1 MSLRNVH
8 LTPQLVQA
16 VRDAVDIVAIASEHT
31 KLKRNGRRH
40 VGLCPLHKEKTPSF
54 SVDGEQG
61 LFYCF
66 GCGSG
71 GDAIKLHMLLSG
83 DDFPAAIESLA
94 LRYGIPLPV
103 AERGKRAG
111 RGEPDLESVLRGAED
126 FFRQALARSGAARAY
141 LEKREISGELIERFG
156 LGLAP
161 PGWRNLVEALGSSFK
176 LAELE
181 AAGLI
186 GRSEKRG
193 GEPYDRFRN
202 RLIFPIRTPSG
213 RLVGFG
219 GRTLDEDPAKYI
231 NSAEAGGFHKGT
243 LLYGLDQ
250 AKRRAREG
258 GRVLLVEGYFDV
270 IAAVA
275 SGVEEAVAS
284 MGTSLTSDQSRLLAR
299 YAEEVVVGYDADKA
313 GEEAYRRA
321 LPELLAQG
329 LGVRR
334 ARFGDGHD
342 PDSLRLA
349 RGVEA
354 VRNAIEESKDAVT
367 EEIHRLTPPDLQRS
381 PRRQA
386 SAAKLVT
393 ELLKPIPDAVLRYS
407 YGRQAAD
414 RLGVPVDLL
423 WKRLAVNSTSIAK
436 DGAMPGSERSVV
448 RSLEE
453 RALELLLDPRQSP
466 VPAAELP
473 PEEVF
478 LDPAARNIFRVVNAL
493 YTAADGSP
501 EPKAVIAG
509 LSGER
514 EAVDLLARILLE
526 GRFAP
531 AEGELT
537 DVLSHLRRRWMQ
549 TRLREIG
556 AEIREVA
563 KRSDGK
569 RLERLLQEKAILSRD
584 LHHLGEA

>member
-31 KLKRNGRRH
+31 TLRRNGRRH

-94 LRYGIPLPV
+94 LRYGIPLPAPERNARGGREELDLDDV
-103 AERGKRAG
+103 LEAAEEFFCAA
-111 RGEPDLESVLRGAED
+111 LE
-126 FFRQALARSGAARAY
+126 RSSSARAY
-141 LEKREISGELIERFG
+141 LGKRKIPDVLVERFK

-161 PGWRNLVEALGSSFK
+161 PGWRNLVEALGPRFK
-176 LAELE
+176 LPELE

-202 RLIFPIRTPSG
+202 RLIFPIRNAAG

-219 GRTLDEDPAKYI
+219 GRTLEGDAAKYI
-231 NSAEAGGFHKGT
+231 NSAETGRFHKGT

-250 AKRRAREG
+250 AKRRAREA
-258 GRVLLVEGYFDV
+258 GRILLVEGYFDV

-284 MGTSLTSDQSRLLAR
+284 MGTSLTGDQSRLLAR
-299 YAEEVVVGYDADKA
+299 YSEEVVVGYDGDKA

-349 RGVEA
+349 QGDAA
-354 VRNAIEESKDAVT
+354 VRRAIEQGQDAVFD
-367 EEIHRLTPPDLQRS
+367 EIHRLTPAGLHRS

-386 SAAKLVT
+386 SAAKQVA

-407 YGRQAAD
+407 YGKQAAD

-423 WKRLAVNSTSIAK
+423 WKRLAVDPRSLAK
-436 DGAMPGSERSVV
+436 EGLQSAAERSVV

-453 RALELLLDPRQSP
+453 RALELLLDPRQAP
-466 VPAAELP
+466 VSAEDLPA
-473 PEEVF
+473 EEVF

-493 YTAADGSP
+493 YTAAGGSP

-537 DVLSHLRRRWMQ
+537 DVLSRLRRRWMR

-563 KRSDGK
+563 KRSDGE
-569 RLERLLQEKAILSRD
+569 RLERLLEEKAMLSRS
-584 LHHLGEA
+584 LHHLEEA